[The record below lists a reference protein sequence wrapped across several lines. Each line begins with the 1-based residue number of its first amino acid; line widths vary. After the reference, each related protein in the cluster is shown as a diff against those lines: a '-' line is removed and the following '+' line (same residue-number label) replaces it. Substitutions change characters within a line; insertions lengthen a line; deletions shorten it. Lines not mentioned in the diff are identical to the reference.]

1 MSTAN
6 PFRRPST
13 RQFPLIAEAMIDVQD
28 LLKGAPVLTSATAKV
43 GISEAGDVN
52 SDGIKA
58 GTGSSLSGIA
68 FNLFELPAGA
78 IVIGGDIK
86 VLEVFNSTTSDT
98 FSIGDSGSATRYLNA
113 NDVHTGTSASRTA
126 LTITARQTTTTEK
139 VLGTWT
145 SGGGTPTTGKLHITL
160 QYIIPGRSVENQG
173 V

>member
-6 PFRRPST
+6 PFRRPSE
-13 RQFPLIAEAMIDVQD
+13 RQFPLVASALIDFQD

-78 IVIGGDIK
+78 VVLGGDIQ
-86 VLEVFNSTTSDT
+86 VLTATNSGTSAT
-98 FSIGDSGSATRYLNA
+98 LSIGDSGSATRYANA
-113 NDVHTGTSASRTA
+113 VSTQSAARTA
-126 LTITARQTTTTEK
+126 LTVPARQVSSTEK
-139 VLGTWT
+139 VLATWT
-145 SGGGTPTTGKLHITL
+145 SAGTAPTAGQVLVTL

>member
-13 RQFPLIAEAMIDVQD
+13 RQFPLVAEALIDVQD

-58 GTGSSLSGIA
+58 GTGSSLTGVA

-113 NDVHTGTSASRTA
+113 QDVRTA
-126 LTITARQTTTTEK
+126 VARAALTVPARQTTSTEK
-139 VLGTWT
+139 VVGTWT

-160 QYIIPGRSVENQG
+160 QYIIPGRAVENQG

>member
-1 MSTAN
+1 MSTSN
-6 PFRRPST
+6 PFRRPSE
-13 RQFPLIAEAMIDVQD
+13 RQFPLYASAVIDFQD
-28 LLKGAPVLTSATAKV
+28 TLKGAPVLTAATAKA

-78 IVIGGDIK
+78 VVVGGDIQ
-86 VLEVFNSTTSDT
+86 VLTAFNSATSDT
-98 FSIGDSGSATRYLNA
+98 LSIGDSGSATRYA
-113 NDVHTGTSASRTA
+113 SAVNIKTAARTA
-126 LTITARQTTTTEK
+126 LSVPARQVSGTEK
-139 VLGTWT
+139 VLAVWTGSGTA
-145 SGGGTPTTGKLHITL
+145 PTAGQVLVTL